1 MTSKAPGTLGALL
14 LTVLFAGCA
23 EDEGPRAP
31 VSAGHI
37 HPELAAHTA
46 HFEPTVYAIGERVHS
61 AVGWNL
67 ANTILVEGD
76 DGVIIVDVGESSLQ
90 SAKVMAEFRKLT
102 DKPVKAIVYTHFHP
116 DHINGTQA
124 FVTPAQV
131 SAGEVEIIAH
141 DTLLE
146 NVVLQGAT
154 NGPILALRSGYSFG
168 LAMTVE
174 RPEDMAGMNA
184 GIGPMP
190 DVDFEKDPGS
200 TFIPP
205 TLTFD
210 KRMEKTIA
218 GVRMEFIHV
227 PSEAPD
233 EIAIWLPDEKI
244 LLSAETIQGP
254 TLPNVHTLRG
264 TRFRDPVQW
273 VKSLDR
279 LRDYRAQAMVP
290 SHGQPVIGE
299 EKVEEVLRMTRDGIA
314 YIHDQTVRY
323 MNKGHTPDELVELVA
338 FPPQLAEYAPYL
350 REYYGT
356 VKHAVRQIYNGYLGW
371 FDGDPVNLD
380 PTPPV
385 EKAERTVAMMGG
397 RDAILSEGN
406 KALAAGD
413 YQWAAEVV
421 TPLIR
426 IDHDD
431 REARR
436 IKAAALRQLGYASMN
451 INWRNWYLTSAME
464 LEGDLDVQALAEGM
478 KKPFMSVTMLQNFPP
493 SVWLNGM
500 ALHLDAEA
508 AAETALTIGFHFK
521 DIDVRHA
528 IEIRQGVAQVYEQV
542 PADLALNAEMV
553 MDKAFLDRILAGEAG
568 LLRGIA
574 SGDVTLKGSKLD
586 VVSFLAVLDPTDI
599 GDQGLTIR

>member
-1 MTSKAPGTLGALL
+1 MRLPILPLTLAA
-14 LTVLFAGCA
+14 TVWLAGC
-23 EDEGPRAP
+23 DEPARAP
-31 VSAGHI
+31 VASGI

-46 HFEPTVYAIGERVHS
+46 HFDKKLYPVGERIHS

-67 ANTILVEGD
+67 ANTIMIEGD
-76 DGVIIVDVGESSLQ
+76 DGIIIVDVGESKLQ
-90 SAKVMAEFRKLT
+90 SDKVMAEFRKLT

-124 FVTPAQV
+124 FVTPEQV
-131 SAGEVEIIAH
+131 KAGEVEIIAH

-168 LAMTVE
+168 MALVAE
-174 RPEDMAGMNA
+174 RPEQMAGMNA
-184 GIGPMP
+184 GIGPVP
-190 DVDFEKDPGS
+190 DVDFENDPGS

-205 TLTFD
+205 TLTFSD
-210 KRMEKTIA
+210 RMEKTIA
-218 GVRMEFIHV
+218 GVRMVFIHV

-233 EIAIWLPDEKI
+233 EVAIWLPDEQI
-244 LLSAETIQGP
+244 LLSGEAIQGP

-264 TRFRDPVQW
+264 TRFRDPVIW
-273 VKSLDR
+273 VKSLDK
-279 LRDYRAQAMVP
+279 LRSLNASAMVP
-290 SHGQPVIGE
+290 SHGQPVMGAA
-299 EKVEEVLRMTRDGIA
+299 KVEEVIRMTRDGIA
-314 YIHDQTVRY
+314 WIHDQTVRY

-338 FPPQLAEYAPYL
+338 FPPHLAEYAPYL

-380 PTPPV
+380 PTPAV
-385 EKAERTVAMMGG
+385 EKAARTVALMGG
-397 RDAILSEGN
+397 RD
-406 KALAAGD
+406 KVLAAAQSAFDEGE
-413 YQWAAEVV
+413 YQWSAELTTWLV
-421 TPLIR
+421 R
-426 IDHDD
+426 MDHDD
-431 REARR
+431 MDARNL
-436 IKAAALRQLGYASMN
+436 KADALTQLGLASMN

-464 LEGDLDVQALAEGM
+464 LQGELDVPALAEGM
-478 KKPFMSVTMLQNFPP
+478 KKPFMSVTMMQNFPP

-500 ALHLDAEA
+500 ALHLDGEA
-508 AAETALTIGFHFK
+508 AVDTELTIGFHFK

-528 IEIRQGVAQVYEQV
+528 IEIRNGVAQVYEAV
-542 PADLALNAEMV
+542 PDALELDAEMV
-553 MDKAFLDRILAGEAG
+553 MDKAFLDRILAGDAG

-586 VVSFLAVLDPTDI
+586 VVSFLSVLDPEDI
-599 GDQGLTIR
+599 GKQGLTIR